1 MSYELHGPETIRAL
15 LYKPRTNKNTSR
27 LACARGPFAV
37 PVRLHT
43 HCRHAAIAP
52 RRPGT
57 SRAPPGAAAA
67 LRRIHPLRTT
77 APPRGRSARCS
88 SRRPTLHG
96 ARSSERHAA
105 AAGPGERRATEG
117 GRERREPQRRGGREL
132 GRRRRALRAASER
145 RLEPNGRPAEAA
157 ACGSRSVWLR
167 GI

>member
-1 MSYELHGPETIRAL
+1 MSYTVQKQSGLSYISLGRIKIQAGSLVLEAPLP
-15 LYKPRTNKNTSR
+15 
-27 LACARGPFAV
+27 C
-37 PVRLHT
+37 LHT

-52 RRPGT
+52 RRTGT

-96 ARSSERHAA
+96 AQSSERHAA